1 MASAFFNSLEVC
13 AALDMLLRIC
23 VPLGSS
29 IHLQYRYAMLN
40 FSYVN

>member
-1 MASAFFNSLEVC
+1 MVSAFFNSLEVY

-23 VPLGSS
+23 VPFLSS
-29 IHLQYRYAMLN
+29 INLQYRYAMLN